1 MRFSVIAGP
10 RQRADLGQSAHEA
23 WSNYVNDAVLAERLG
38 YDSVFI
44 GEHHFCFSSGNSS
57 PLLMLA
63 QIAGRTE
70 RIRVGTS
77 IICAPFHNPLRLAED
92 IAAVDIISKGRFDLG
107 IGVGSEYEEFETF
120 GIPPGERFGRTW
132 EIIDIIERCLHGGEA
147 QFSHAGKYYRF
158 PNVRWIL
165 PPVQQRVPIF
175 WGGFG
180 PQGVSKAAERGY
192 HLIAPD
198 VTGQY
203 VRIMR
208 ERGRRPEDH
217 YIGFVHQVS
226 IAATR
231 EQAFEAIAEPNL
243 WVNNTYATRRNLDG
257 SWPPP
262 EARTSMAD
270 YRKAYAGG
278 KTVGLFPPIFGT
290 PEQVI
295 ERFLPVVQ
303 GKMGLITHIGIEARP
318 PGTQTAD
325 VERSMTLFAREVLP
339 VLKAEAARARA
350 AAG

>member
-10 RQRADLGQSAHEA
+10 RQRADLGQSAHDA
-23 WSNYVNDAVLAERLG
+23 WADYVNDAIMAEKLG
-38 YDSVFI
+38 FDSVFI

-57 PLLMLA
+57 PLLMLS
-63 QIAGRTE
+63 QIACRTE

-92 IAAVDIISKGRFDLG
+92 ICAVDIVSQGRFDLG

-120 GIPPGERFGRTW
+120 GIPSGERFGRTW
-132 EIIDIIERCLHGGEA
+132 ENIDIIERCLHGGEE
-147 QFSHAGKYYRF
+147 QFSHEGKYYKF

-165 PPVQQRVPIF
+165 PPVQKRVPIF

-180 PQGVSKAAERGY
+180 PQGVSKAAARGY

-208 ERGRRPEDH
+208 EHGRKPEDH
-217 YIGFVHQVS
+217 YIGFVHPMS
-226 IAATR
+226 IAGTR
-231 EQAFEAIAEPNL
+231 EQAFDAIAEPSL

-257 SWPPP
+257 TWPPP
-262 EARTSMAD
+262 ESRTSLAD
-270 YRKAYAGG
+270 WRKAYAQG
-278 KTVGLFPPIFGT
+278 KGVGMFQPIYGT

-295 ERFLPVVQ
+295 ERLLPVAR
-303 GKMGLITHIGIEARP
+303 GELGLITHIGIEARP
-318 PGTQTAD
+318 PGTKSAD
-325 VERSMTLFAREVLP
+325 VARTMTLFAREVMP
-339 VLKAEAARARA
+339 VLKAEGARQRA
-350 AAG
+350 KTG